1 MLGTK
6 AWGNKTKE
14 MYHSL
19 LSLKLK
25 MTFFVLYHQSLQPN
39 MNFNIS
45 KLIYSPP
52 YLVPEEIFSNLNS
65 LPKNTVLRNRF
76 CSITTCLFHSETT
89 KYWFIVWKYAFLL
102 HTLNKNEN
110 VINAGYWVPS
120 ENRKNLFPARK
131 TNLS

>member
-1 MLGTK
+1 MYVLKFILGTK

-14 MYHSL
+14 MYYSL

-52 YLVPEEIFSNLNS
+52 YLVYNMLQRKYS
-65 LPKNTVLRNRF
+65 LT
-76 CSITTCLFHSETT
+76 
-89 KYWFIVWKYAFLL
+89 
-102 HTLNKNEN
+102 
-110 VINAGYWVPS
+110 
-120 ENRKNLFPARK
+120 
-131 TNLS
+131 